1 MVEVKKVNVGGV
13 KVTLPNLYYFL
24 EKLEGNE
31 PFHFLKI
38 NHGFLDLL
46 RNTYNNLDKLQ
57 EKISNSDFDGIV
69 DDLYNSLKKDTYP
82 NGENIKYYNGTSEN
96 VFKGL
101 HKLIRLYSQNNS
113 DKIKIGIS
121 SGVGLDYTFG
131 EYSPQ
136 HDIQKRRNII
146 LKNLIG
152 DSEYFHSGILKH
164 YCIMGELPILFNKL
178 NELGFDVIFIG
189 IEYFS
194 NFKDTYNI
202 AKFHHIEIPNRF
214 AIDEKDKIVKSIKDI
229 HTDKTI
235 LFHSTGHIL
244 SAELACEF
252 KDTNIFGF
260 DVGRSFDWDVKELI
274 EPKRRN
280 GKYDWINAR
289 WMNNHQKTYK
299 DYIKSIRR

>member
-38 NHGFLDLL
+38 NHGFLDLFH
-46 RNTYNNLDKLQ
+46 NTYKNLDNLNNKL
-57 EKISNSDFDGIV
+57 SNSDFDGIV
-69 DDLYNSLKKDTYP
+69 NDLYKSLKRNNYP
-82 NGENIKYYNGTSEN
+82 VGENIKYYNGTSDN
-96 VFKGL
+96 VLNGL
-101 HKLIRLYSQNNS
+101 HKLIRLYAKN
-113 DKIKIGIS
+113 DIYKVKLGIS

-131 EYSPQ
+131 EYNPK
-136 HDIQKRRNII
+136 HRIQKRRNTI
-146 LKNLIG
+146 LKNLVG
-152 DSEYFHSGILKH
+152 NSEYFHSGILKH
-164 YCIMGELPILFNKL
+164 YCVMGELPILFDKL

-194 NFKDTYNI
+194 NFKNTYDI
-202 AKFHHIEIPNRF
+202 DKFHHIEIPNRF
-214 AIDEKDKIVKSIKDI
+214 AIDEKDKIVNAIKDI

-252 KDTNIFGF
+252 KDTDIFGF

-274 EPKRRN
+274 EPKRKN
-280 GKYDWINAR
+280 GKYDWINAN
-289 WMNNHQKTYK
+289 WMKNHQKTYK
-299 DYIKSIRR
+299 NYIKSIRR